1 VPSLPMFMFAAVL
14 LGSPPS
20 AKVPDPMEPFLSFL
34 GVTLEETTLEQ
45 AQAKLGGP
53 KAVHNGG
60 DAAASMCAQCYT
72 GSDGT
77 TLVLVSNKEMGGCSI
92 TNEYWVLQSES
103 LADYSGD
110 ERRVVAKDN
119 RPVCSHLKGL
129 SRSSLVG
136 GRLKL
141 GMTKAQVLKLMGKP
155 SKSSGSRV
163 SYSSAVPAKMTNEE
177 KVRLKGQGEFT
188 TLRSV
193 TVDFADGRAVDI
205 SAFQATSN

>member
-1 VPSLPMFMFAAVL
+1 MFMFAAVL

-34 GVTLEETTLEQ
+34 GVTLEETNLEQ

-141 GMTKAQVLKLMGKP
+141 GMTKAQVLK
-155 SKSSGSRV
+155 
-163 SYSSAVPAKMTNEE
+163 YSSAVPAKMTNEE